1 MQTRRDSIPNG
12 FPRLDLR
19 RAPIDLL
26 KTSLNLG
33 KPCSLDAIIRRF
45 VEASDQQ
52 LRDIRPLLGRKL

>member
-1 MQTRRDSIPNG
+1 METRGDSSPNS
-12 FPRLDLR
+12 FPRLELR

-33 KPCSLDAIIRRF
+33 KPGSLDAIIRRV

-52 LRDIRPLLGRKL
+52 LRDIRPLLWRKL

>member
-1 MQTRRDSIPNG
+1 MQTRSDSSPNG

-33 KPCSLDAIIRRF
+33 KPGSLDAIIRRF

-52 LRDIRPLLGRKL
+52 PRDIRPFLWRKL